1 MLEKKHSSQV
11 RLSEGKGSPQVRE
24 RYKQIDDVSENR
36 IRKVEIVSNSN
47 YLGFKVTREKKTYF
61 IDEKTYLEIK
71 LSIKTMNLSLS
82 NWYIVKYFLLMYFIM

>member
-1 MLEKKHSSQV
+1 M
-11 RLSEGKGSPQVRE
+11 RE
-24 RYKQIDDVSENR
+24 RYEQVDDVSENR

-82 NWYIVKYFLLMYFIM
+82 NWYIVKYFLLMYFNM